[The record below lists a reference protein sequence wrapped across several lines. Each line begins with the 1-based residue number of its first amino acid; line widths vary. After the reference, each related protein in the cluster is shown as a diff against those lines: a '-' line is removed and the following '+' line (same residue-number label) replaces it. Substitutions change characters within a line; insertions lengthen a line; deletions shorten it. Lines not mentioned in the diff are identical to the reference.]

1 MITRLCLTL
10 PALGAIALAAAG
22 RAAAAPAAPFE
33 GTYFAG
39 RGDADY
45 LRLLDTCYQMLYPS
59 AELQNIGMLYNPTWN
74 GFVEG
79 PTWGAWWVQ
88 NSYGPTYCGLPFFT
102 EPYCTY
108 VANSQDLWFSQMG
121 DGKHASFKGWVG
133 PDGCLCD
140 AAAPGVIIFKQGDGR
155 VDIHDWGMEFTAAGL
170 LLQAEQLLISRDQKA
185 IAHYLPM
192 LRRCADF
199 IETRRDPANNCFLA
213 GPAGN
218 LLAPSY
224 AGYKK
229 PDGTHDRAYLT
240 GLSVT
245 YIAGLDRLIE
255 LEKLAGRA
263 DEAQQLSRNGASRR
277 ASACAPSPPTKATS
291 SSRSTPT
298 VLDTASMAPTSTAT
312 SRRSATTTPLPS
324 ASWTTRRRGG
334 SMTRSPASPASARMM

>member
-1 MITRLCLTL
+1 
-10 PALGAIALAAAG
+10 
-22 RAAAAPAAPFE
+22 
-33 GTYFAG
+33 
-39 RGDADY
+39 
-45 LRLLDTCYQMLYPS
+45 MLYPS

-199 IETRRDPANNCFLA
+199 IETRRDLISDNTTGCSVYDFDA
-213 GPAGN
+213 GAG
-218 LLAPSY
+218 
-224 AGYKK
+224 
-229 PDGTHDRAYLT
+229 T
-240 GLSVT
+240 
-245 YIAGLDRLIE
+245 
-255 LEKLAGRA
+255 
-263 DEAQQLSRNGASRR
+263 
-277 ASACAPSPPTKATS
+277 PTKKS
-291 SSRSTPT
+291 STIKINAS
-298 VLDTASMAPTSTAT
+298 LDTHSIPIFTD
-312 SRRSATTTPLPS
+312 
-324 ASWTTRRRGG
+324 
-334 SMTRSPASPASARMM
+334 